1 MILASLTVLPP
12 KNGSTFWNNW
22 LVFLHVISYLKIAF
36 LHGFQFIFLDWTI
49 FFSLA
54 TVVFTSLMY
63 FQVQG
68 KDAHCTK

>member
-1 MILASLTVLPP
+1 MILASLTVLAQ

-22 LVFLHVISYLKIAF
+22 LVFFHVISYLKIAF
-36 LHGFQFIFLDWTI
+36 FTWVLVYLPRLDYFI
-49 FFSLA
+49 SLA
-54 TVVFTSLMY
+54 TVVFTSLMF